1 MVYKIALHYCLNSM
15 AVQTKCS
22 ALVCLNNIFFG
33 IVCALVID
41 ADTSRN
47 KESTAEKKFDFLIAV
62 LFINLKQFCRTCRK
76 NLFNMIQQKIAI
88 IGSTSGIG
96 RRMAELYAEKGHRV
110 GISGRRLEL
119 LEEMKHQFPQQI
131 EYECFD
137 ITGKENITKLQT
149 LINKIGGLDI
159 LIISAGT
166 GEPSKEL
173 SWKIDKTTVDTN
185 VNGFIE
191 IANWTFNY
199 FLKQDHGQLVTISSV
214 AAIRGGSWAPAYNAS
229 KAFQSNY
236 FEGLS
241 IKAGKMRKDIT
252 VTCIEPGFVD
262 TKMAK
267 GDGIFWLVPV
277 DKAAR
282 QIIRAIE
289 KKKRK
294 VYISRRWWI
303 IAKLMKWAPFW
314 LYRKI
319 G

>member
-1 MVYKIALHYCLNSM
+1 
-15 AVQTKCS
+15 
-22 ALVCLNNIFFG
+22 
-33 IVCALVID
+33 
-41 ADTSRN
+41 
-47 KESTAEKKFDFLIAV
+47 
-62 LFINLKQFCRTCRK
+62 
-76 NLFNMIQQKIAI
+76 MIQQKIAI
-88 IGSTSGIG
+88 IGATSGIG

-110 GISGRRLEL
+110 GISGRRPEL
-119 LEEMKHQFPQQI
+119 LEEMKQQFPQQI

-137 ITGKENITKLQT
+137 VTGKENITKLKA

-185 VNGFIE
+185 VNGFVE
-191 IANWTFNY
+191 IANWAFNY
-199 FLKQDHGQLVTISSV
+199 FAAQDHGQLVAISSV

-241 IKAGKMRKDIT
+241 IKARKLRKDIT
-252 VTCIEPGFVD
+252 ITCIEPGFVD

-267 GDGIFWLVPV
+267 ADGIFWLVPLE
-277 DKAAR
+277 KAAR
-282 QIIRAIE
+282 QIIRGIE
-289 KKKRK
+289 NKKRK
-294 VYISRRWWI
+294 VYISSRWWI
-303 IAKLMKWAPFW
+303 IAKLMKYAPFW
-314 LYRKI
+314 IYRKI